1 MRSSLM
7 YDENDH
13 SFNVKMAAVVT
24 DTDLYVETLIDFYVI
39 FDTLENELQE
49 YANHPCINGVV
60 PEELMRTEAFEK
72 DLQYFLGESWQ
83 EKIKPSKAAEAYS
96 ERIIKIASRE
106 PTLLLA

>member
-24 DTDLYVETLIDFYVI
+24 DTDLYVEILVDFYVI
-39 FDTLENELQE
+39 FDTLENELHE

-60 PEELMRTEAFEK
+60 PEELMRTDAFEE
-72 DLQYFLGESWQ
+72 DLKYFLGDSWQ
-83 EKIKPSKAAEAYS
+83 EKVKPSKAAEAYS
-96 ERIIKIASRE
+96 ERIIKVASRE